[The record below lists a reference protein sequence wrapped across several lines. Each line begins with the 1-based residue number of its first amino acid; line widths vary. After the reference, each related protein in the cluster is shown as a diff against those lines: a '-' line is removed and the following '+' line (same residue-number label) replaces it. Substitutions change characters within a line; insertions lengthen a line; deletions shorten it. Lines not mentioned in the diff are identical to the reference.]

1 MARRPYVAGS
11 SGPEGAVQD
20 LAPVH
25 VDGEEIVL
33 LLQEEVD
40 QVGVARVQER
50 EHGIS
55 MAIPLLL

>member
-1 MARRPYVAGS
+1 MACS

-33 LLQEEVD
+33 LLHEEVD